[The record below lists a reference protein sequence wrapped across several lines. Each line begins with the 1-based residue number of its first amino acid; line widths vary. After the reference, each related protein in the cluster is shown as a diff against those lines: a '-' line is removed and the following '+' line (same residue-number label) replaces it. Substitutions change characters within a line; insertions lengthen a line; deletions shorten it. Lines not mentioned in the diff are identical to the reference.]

1 VKLLL
6 WFLPSD
12 TSYEPALIGFFNL
25 NDKEHNSQSNVL
37 NQTEPK
43 LVLKDSN
50 FLIHINLKLNI
61 PHYPESIRVRDS
73 KYMTKNIKAKVM
85 PKIRQN

>member
-1 VKLLL
+1 M
-6 WFLPSD
+6 
-12 TSYEPALIGFFNL
+12 GFFNL

-50 FLIHINLKLNI
+50 FLIHINLNLNI
-61 PHYPESIRVRDS
+61 PH
-73 KYMTKNIKAKVM
+73 
-85 PKIRQN
+85 